1 MFSDIFIERPRLAF
15 VVAIV
20 ITLAGI
26 IAITAIPIAQF
37 PDIVP
42 PQVTLNASYPGADAE
57 VVETTVAQP
66 IEQQVNGIDNAL
78 YYQSASAADG
88 SYILTVTFGLGTD
101 PDINTVNVQN
111 RASLATPQLPP
122 EVSRAGLTI
131 RKKSAALLQVINLYS
146 PNKTFDAIYLSNYA
160 TINLIDPLARIKGVG
175 QATLFGPLDYSLRIW
190 LDPDRLTELNLTPND
205 VIAAVQGQNIQAA
218 LGRVG
223 AAPITTEQQV
233 QINIKTKGRLTQPE
247 EFAAIVLRANPDGS
261 VIRIKDVARV
271 ETSAKTQDRY
281 SRFNGA
287 PAAAIGI
294 YQTPGS
300 NAVEVARQVRETM
313 SALEKRFPSDLSS
326 TVFFDSTV
334 FVTTTIS
341 EVVRT
346 LVIAIVLV
354 AIVVFLFL
362 GSWRTTLIPLV
373 AVPVSVVGTFAVMLM
388 IGYSANTVSLLALVL
403 AIGIVVDDAIVVVEN
418 VERVME
424 ENPDL
429 PVKAACKRAMAEI
442 TGPIL
447 AITLVLL
454 SVFVPVAFIPGISGQ
469 LFRQFAVAV
478 SVSMLISAVN
488 ALTLSPALCS
498 VLLKHGQKSLGP
510 MRYVLGAIDWARDGY
525 VAVVRRLVR
534 VSIVGIAVVGVTL
547 ALSAWL
553 FSRTPQSFL
562 PDEDQ
567 GAIFAALRLPE
578 GVSLNR
584 TEEIVKQ
591 VEGIV
596 SPIPGVQGVLSV
608 VGLNFIDYVPSSN
621 QAFFVIRLK
630 PYEVRTDRAQSA
642 SAIIARLRPQ
652 MAAIQGAVGFPFNL
666 PPILGLGSTGGFQ
679 YALEALQ
686 GQSPSDLAA
695 ALRGLVVAANGEPEL
710 AGVYSTYAAD
720 TPQIYLDIDR
730 DKAQVL
736 GVKITDIFNA
746 LQSTLGSYYVND
758 FNVFGRTW
766 QVNIQAETPFRD
778 SINDIYRIYVRN
790 AQGGMV
796 PIRALADA
804 KLVQGPQTV
813 VRYNGFRSAIVN
825 GAPKPGY
832 SSGQALAAMER
843 VSAATLPSGYSF
855 EWTGTALQEK
865 AAGGRTGIVLGLAI
879 LFAYLFLVALY
890 ESWNIPISALLSVS
904 VAVLGAIV
912 AIKLAGL
919 SFDVYAQIGLVVLIA
934 LAAKNGILIVAFA
947 AEQRQLGKDIQ
958 AAAIEGASLRFR
970 PVMMTSFAFIFGLFP
985 LIIAE
990 GAGAITRHAVGTPV
1004 FGGMIAASVFGIF
1017 IIPLLFVTAETLR
1030 QPRAKKEPYAPA
1042 LPDVA
1047 SPSTDAAI
1055 GPEKQSTDGGRH
1067 D

>member
-37 PDIVP
+37 PEIVP
-42 PQVTLNASYPGADAE
+42 PQVTLNATYPGADAE

-66 IEQQVNGIDNAL
+66 IEQQINGIDNAL

-88 SYILTVTFGLGTD
+88 SYILTATFALGTD

-111 RASLATPQLPP
+111 RASLAIPQLPQ
-122 EVSRAGLTI
+122 EVSRSGLTI
-131 RKKSAALLQVINLYS
+131 RKKSAALLQVINVYS
-146 PNKTFDAIYLSNYA
+146 PNNTYDPVYLSNYA
-160 TINLIDPLARIKGVG
+160 TINLIDPVARIRGVG
-175 QATLFGPLDYSLRIW
+175 QVQLFGPLDYSLRIW

-205 VIAAVQGQNIQAA
+205 VIAAVQDQNIQAA

-223 AAPITTEQQV
+223 AAPITKEQQV
-233 QINIKTKGRLTQPE
+233 QINIKTTGRLTRPE

-271 ETSAKTQDRY
+271 EMSAKSQDRY

-294 YQTPGS
+294 YQSPGS
-300 NAVEVARQVRETM
+300 NAVEVARQVRVTLD
-313 SALEKRFPSDLSS
+313 SLATRFPADLAY
-326 TVFFDSTV
+326 TVFWDATV
-334 FVTTTIS
+334 FVTATIN
-341 EVVRT
+341 EVIRT
-346 LVIAIVLV
+346 LVVAIILV
-354 AIVVFLFL
+354 AVVVFMFL
-362 GSWRTTLIPLV
+362 GRWRTTLIPLL
-373 AVPVSVVGTFAVMLM
+373 AVPVSIIGTFAVMLL

-424 ENPDL
+424 ENPEL
-429 PVKAACKRAMAEI
+429 AVREACKKAMAEI

-447 AITLVLL
+447 AITFVLL

-478 SVSMLISAVN
+478 SVAMLISALN
-488 ALTLSPALCS
+488 ALTLSPALCA
-498 VLLKHGQKSLGP
+498 VLLEHGQKSRGP
-510 MRYVLGAIDWARDGY
+510 MRYVLGAIDRARDGY
-525 VAVVRRLVR
+525 VAVVRRLAR
-534 VSIVGIAVVGVTL
+534 VAIVGVLVVAGSL
-547 ALSAWL
+547 AASAWL
-553 FSRTPQSFL
+553 FGKTPQSFL

-567 GAIFAALRLPE
+567 GAIFATLRLPE

-584 TEEIVKQ
+584 TETVVKQ
-591 VEGIV
+591 VEDIV
-596 SPIPGVQGVLSV
+596 RPIPGVEGIISV
-608 VGLNFIDYVPSSN
+608 VGFNFIDYVASAN

-630 PYEVRTDRAQSA
+630 PYETRTDPAQSVN
-642 SAIIARLRPQ
+642 AIIARLRPQ
-652 MAAIQGAVGFPFNL
+652 MAAIPGAVAFPFNL

-686 GQSPSDLAA
+686 GQSPSDIAA
-695 ALRGLVVAANGEPEL
+695 ALRGLLVAANGEPEL

-720 TPQIYLDIDR
+720 TPQIYLEIDR

-746 LQSTLGSYYVND
+746 LQSTLGSFYVND

-766 QVNIQAETPFRD
+766 QVNVQAETQFRD
-778 SINDIYRIYVRN
+778 NIDDIYQIYVRN

-796 PIRALADA
+796 PIRALAEA
-804 KLVQGPQTV
+804 KLVQGPQTI
-813 VRYNGFRSAIVN
+813 VRYNGFRGAIVN
-825 GAPKPGY
+825 GAAKPGY

-843 VSAATLPSGYSF
+843 TSAATLPPGYSF

-865 AAGGRTGIVLGLAI
+865 AASGRTGIVLGVAV

-890 ESWNIPISALLSVS
+890 ESWNIPVPVLLSVS
-904 VAVLGAIV
+904 VAILGAII
-912 AIKLAGL
+912 AIMLARL
-919 SFDVYAQIGLVVLIA
+919 SFDVYAQIGLVVLVA

-947 AEQRQLGKDIQ
+947 VEQRNLGKDIN
-958 AAAIEGASLRFR
+958 AAAIEGAGLRFR

-985 LIIAE
+985 LVVAQ

-1004 FGGMIAASVFGIF
+1004 FGGMIAASAFGIF
-1017 IIPLLFVTAETLR
+1017 IIPLLFITAERLR
-1030 QPRAKKEPYAPA
+1030 QRYARKK
-1042 LPDVA
+1042 
-1047 SPSTDAAI
+1047 
-1055 GPEKQSTDGGRH
+1055 
-1067 D
+1067 